1 MSIHDDLESQNQ
13 ELHGLQESFDSFENS
28 IKRTMSNLRY
38 QVMQGSNMWRIIAG
52 IVISFVVLSI
62 LFKIL

>member
-13 ELHGLQESFDSFENS
+13 ELHGLQESFESFESS
-28 IKRTMSNLRY
+28 IKRTMTNLRY

-52 IVISFVVLSI
+52 IVIGFVVLT
-62 LFKIL
+62 LLYKIF